1 MKIIVHDDNFE
12 FLNFMRDSLD
22 KLNSKN
28 YGAYGEPIYISSPED
43 VLNFAKELK
52 TPAVFILDIMT
63 DNEQTG
69 FELAKQIKKVNPEN
83 LVFYVTDYHEKVLL
97 SKMEEQ
103 ILSLGFICKGSNRFL
118 LDLEEGL
125 NTAHDLLSGLFFIA
139 ETHKNVYK
147 RRFDEIYYFQK
158 LKNSSVVAVRHKYG
172 IDTYRDNLVNIKKK
186 LNSSFCY
193 ATKEYIVN
201 TKAVTRVDKDKNM
214 LYFGD
219 EDACPFSR
227 TRKKE
232 LLSLISKP

>member
-1 MKIIVHDDNFE
+1 MNIVVHDDNFE
-12 FLNFMRDSLD
+12 FLSFMRDSLD

-28 YGAYGEPIYISSPED
+28 DGAFGKPIYISDPKD
-43 VLNFAKELK
+43 VLSYANDSETA
-52 TPAVFILDIMT
+52 TVFILDIMT
-63 DNEQTG
+63 GSEQTG
-69 FELAKQIKKVNPEN
+69 FELAKLIKKINPDN
-83 LVFYVTDYHEKVLL
+83 LVFYATDYSEKVLL

-103 ILSLGFICKGSNRFL
+103 MLSLGFIYKGSERFL

-125 NTAHDLLSGLFFIA
+125 NTAHDLLSGMFFIA
-139 ETHKNVYK
+139 ETHKNIYK

-186 LNSSFCY
+186 LCSHFCY

-201 TKAVTRVDKDKNM
+201 TKAVTHVDKDSKM
-214 LYFGD
+214 LYFGE
-219 EDACPFSR
+219 EDKCPFSR

-232 LLSLISKP
+232 LLKWISG